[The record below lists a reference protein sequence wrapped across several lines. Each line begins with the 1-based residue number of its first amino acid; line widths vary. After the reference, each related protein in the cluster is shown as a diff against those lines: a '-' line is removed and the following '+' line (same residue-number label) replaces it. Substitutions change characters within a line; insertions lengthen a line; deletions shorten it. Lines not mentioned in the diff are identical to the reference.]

1 MSDAD
6 FDDQLCAVFSEK
18 NDIRHD
24 CIEPLL
30 QPCMCENIDFGWA
43 YNLGMSSMLGNNRRN
58 SETLLALKNLFGPY
72 MCIRLRY
79 VAARNTLIVVGE
91 VVELFQALL
100 GDQDLIACRAPT
112 VAT

>member
-58 SETLLALKNLFGPY
+58 SESPNRKLLS
-72 MCIRLRY
+72 
-79 VAARNTLIVVGE
+79 NTSML
-91 VVELFQALL
+91 
-100 GDQDLIACRAPT
+100 
-112 VAT
+112 